1 MTTSEEEIEVIEGE
15 QALAEQLIGEV
26 TEKIEELGK
35 QRERLV
41 VLSTVFTRSLKDLR
55 ENPVQSALA
64 IESDE

>member
-1 MTTSEEEIEVIEGE
+1 MPSSEEEIEVIERE

>member
-1 MTTSEEEIEVIEGE
+1 MATSEEEIEVIEGE

-41 VLSTVFTRSLKDLR
+41 VLSTVFTRSLKVLR
-55 ENPVQSALA
+55 DNPVQTALD
-64 IESDE
+64 IESEK

>member
-1 MTTSEEEIEVIEGE
+1 MPNSEEEIEVIEGE

-41 VLSTVFTRSLKDLR
+41 VLSSVFIRSLKDLR

-64 IESDE
+64 IESEE

>member
-1 MTTSEEEIEVIEGE
+1 MATSEEEIEVIEGE

-55 ENPVQSALA
+55 DNPVQTALD
-64 IESDE
+64 IESEK

>member
-1 MTTSEEEIEVIEGE
+1 MPNSEEEIEVIEGE

-41 VLSTVFTRSLKDLR
+41 VLSSVFIRSLKDLR

>member
-1 MTTSEEEIEVIEGE
+1 MATSEEEIDVVEGE
-15 QALAEQLIGEV
+15 LALAEQLVGEV
-26 TEKIEELGK
+26 TEKIDELGK

-41 VLSTVFTRSLKDLR
+41 VLSSVFIRSLKDLR

>member
-1 MTTSEEEIEVIEGE
+1 MPSSEEESEVIEGE